1 MTASPRGKPRTQKPL
16 DITIQ
21 RGTVLRDC
29 GIFLNILKGG
39 FLSEYCNP
47 SGTVV
52 RGAGRTAESAEPNP
66 GNAVFRLPRI
76 VQRPGPGL

>member
-1 MTASPRGKPRTQKPL
+1 MAVQNHAGCTKPCK
-16 DITIQ
+16 
-21 RGTVLRDC
+21 TVGLCAIWLRDC

-66 GNAVFRLPRI
+66 GNAVLRLPRI